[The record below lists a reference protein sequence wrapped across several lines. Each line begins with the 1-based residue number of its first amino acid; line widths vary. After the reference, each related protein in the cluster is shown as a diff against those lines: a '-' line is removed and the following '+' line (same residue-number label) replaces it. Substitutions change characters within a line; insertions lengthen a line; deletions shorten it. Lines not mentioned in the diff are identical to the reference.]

1 MDHGKL
7 PKNQWLVGGFNPT
20 EKCLSVGIIL
30 PEIWKNKKN
39 NPNHQPGR
47 EYQID
52 GHFVPGYTFP
62 DEPSCSG
69 FPSSPLMTRVRM
81 GALGYEPTFLAK
93 NQQLVVA
100 GTKGKV

>member
-1 MDHGKL
+1 MESFRKING
-7 PKNQWLVGGFNPT
+7 WLVVSTP
-20 EKCLSVGIIL
+20 L
-30 PEIWKNKKN
+30 KNICQLGLFFRKYGKIKKN

-93 NQQLVVA
+93 NQQIVVA